1 MKTIRSKRAFKV
13 VAVLAPL
20 LAVAPIVLGLDG
32 GWIALHLLGGA
43 TALVILIYS
52 AYSLPTPW
60 RWYAAVGVVISIVT
74 IAVVTDG
81 GSIGPLVQI
90 AMFLVLGSIYIAS
103 VFWPHEST
111 GDVSNR

>member
-1 MKTIRSKRAFKV
+1 MQAVRTKPAFRA
-13 VAVLAPL
+13 VAILAPL
-20 LAVAPIVLGLDG
+20 LAVAPIIFGLDG

-60 RWYAAVGVVISIVT
+60 RWYAAVGVIISIAT

-81 GSIGPLVQI
+81 GSIGPAVQVGMLI
-90 AMFLVLGSIYIAS
+90 VLGSIYVAA
-103 VFWPHEST
+103 VFWPHDR
-111 GDVSNR
+111 G

>member
-1 MKTIRSKRAFKV
+1 VNAVKTKPWFKA

-32 GWIALHLLGGA
+32 GWIALHLIGGA

-52 AYSLPTPW
+52 AYSLPMPW
-60 RWYAAVGVVISIVT
+60 RAYAAAGVIISIVT

-81 GSIGPLVQI
+81 GSIGPWVQVGMLI
-90 AMFLVLGSIYIAS
+90 LLGSIYIAS
-103 VFWPHEST
+103 VFWPHD
-111 GDVSNR
+111 GV

>member
-1 MKTIRSKRAFKV
+1 MRALRTKPAFKA
-13 VAVLAPL
+13 VAILAPL

-60 RWYAAVGVVISIVT
+60 RWYAAVGVIISVVT

-81 GSIGPLVQI
+81 GSIGPWVQVAMLV
-90 AMFLVLGSIYIAS
+90 VLGSIYIAS
-103 VFWPHEST
+103 VFWPHDEKAA
-111 GDVSNR
+111 

>member
-1 MKTIRSKRAFKV
+1 MSALRAKPAFKV

-20 LAVAPIVLGLDG
+20 LAVAPIILGLEG
-32 GWIALHLLGGA
+32 GWIALHLIGGA

-52 AYSLPTPW
+52 AYTLPTPW

-81 GSIGPLVQI
+81 GSIGPWVQVG
-90 AMFLVLGSIYIAS
+90 MLLLLGAIYITCI
-103 VFWPHEST
+103 FWRH
-111 GDVSNR
+111 D

>member
-1 MKTIRSKRAFKV
+1 MKAIRTKPLFKF

-20 LAVAPIVLGLDG
+20 LAVTPIILGLDG
-32 GWIALHLLGGA
+32 GWVALHLIGGA

-52 AYSLPTPW
+52 AYTLPAPW

-81 GSIGPLVQI
+81 GSIGPLVQV
-90 AMFLVLGSIYIAS
+90 AMLLVLGTIYIAS
-103 VFWPHEST
+103 VFWPHESQ
-111 GDVSNR
+111 